1 MIMPERIWIL
11 KQVLVLA
18 VLATGTTHA
27 DQIPEGY
34 RQVAQQYAIP
44 PAVFYAIAKTESAKR
59 IKRGIYRPWPWTL
72 NVAGRPARFPT
83 RKEAFAALIR
93 YLKHGIT
100 SIDIGLMQ
108 VNWRYHR
115 QKLGS
120 AWDALEPY
128 HNLRVGARI
137 LRDEYDSRGNW
148 LAAIGAYH
156 SPGKKKAQRQ
166 RAKRYRNRVSRKIA
180 SID

>member
-1 MIMPERIWIL
+1 MIMPERTWIL
-11 KQVLVLA
+11 KPVLVLTIL
-18 VLATGTTHA
+18 VTTTIHA

-34 RQVAQQYAIP
+34 RQIARQYAIP
-44 PAVFYAIAKTESAKR
+44 LAVFYAIAKTESAKR
-59 IKRGIYRPWPWTL
+59 IKRGLYRPWPWTL
-72 NVAGRPARFPT
+72 NVAGRPERFPT
-83 RKEAFAALIR
+83 RKEAFTALTQH
-93 YLKHGIT
+93 LKRGIT

-108 VNWRYHR
+108 INWSYHR

-156 SPGKKKAQRQ
+156 SPGIKKIQRQ
-166 RAKRYRNRVSRKIA
+166 RAKRYRNRVARKIA